1 MEHVN
6 SSKETEQVTQLD
18 VQDTPVSESTDVT
31 AIAPVDSSENI
42 PKRRKSPNFRQQL
55 PKVIFG
61 LALGAGAIAVGI
73 YSYRWREYAKFH
85 PQTDNAYISA
95 DIYPVISRVGGIV
108 TEVAIKDN
116 QVVNPG
122 DLLVKL
128 DPREYQVSLAQAKAD
143 LELAKQQAEVAKE
156 NVNLVT
162 TNIQQTVRPIV
173 IPSLPGNIS
182 GNIRGNTTTQAKLPP
197 INTQSINKQIEVNRQ
212 QYKAAVAAI
221 AQKQAELKQAEL
233 QLSYTKINAL
243 TGGQVG
249 NKIVRVGQQV
259 QPGQTL
265 MEVVQRS
272 PWIVANFKES
282 QLEKIRPGQK
292 ATIKMIAFPSRKF
305 QGKVDSISP
314 TSVSRF
320 APVPANNSTDN
331 SNLNNTNNVERLSI
345 KIVFDPESIRG
356 YESRIAPGMSAV
368 VTVDAR

>member
-6 SSKETEQVTQLD
+6 SSKQTEQVTQLD
-18 VQDTPVSESTDVT
+18 VQDTPGSQSTQVS
-31 AIAPVDSSENI
+31 AIAPVDSAENI
-42 PKRRKSPNFRQQL
+42 PKPRKSLKFRQVL
-55 PKVIFG
+55 PRVIFG
-61 LALGAGAIAVGI
+61 VVLGAGAIAVGI
-73 YSYRWREYAKFH
+73 YTYRWREYAKFH
-85 PQTDNAYISA
+85 PQTDNAYITA
-95 DIYPVISRVGGIV
+95 DIYPVTSRVGGIV
-108 TEVAIKDN
+108 TQVAIKDN

-122 DLLVKL
+122 DLLVTL
-128 DPREYQVSLAQAKAD
+128 DPRQYQVSLAQAKAD
-143 LELAKQQAEVAKE
+143 LDLAKEQAEVAKE

-162 TNIQQTVRPIV
+162 TNIQETVRPLV
-173 IPSLPGNIS
+173 IPTIPGNVP
-182 GNIRGNTTTQAKLPP
+182 GNRAFPAKLPP
-197 INTQSINKQIEVNRQ
+197 VNTQSINKQIEVNRQ

-233 QLSYTKINAL
+233 ELSYTKINAL

-265 MEVVQRS
+265 MEVVQPS
-272 PWIVANFKES
+272 PWIVANFKEN

-292 ATIKMIAFPSRKF
+292 ATIKMVAFPSRKF
-305 QGKVDSISP
+305 EGKVDSISP

-320 APVPANNSTDN
+320 APPPANNSTDN

-356 YESRIAPGMSAV
+356 YESRIAPGMSAD